1 MLLSKKPLTKL
12 SYPMQEVEHWKE
24 SSAPHVEEILPF
36 AQIRGGTDVKFAS
49 KNGGDDL
56 PARVTVSGHPGS
68 GTSTLV
74 AGLCKQLNWEMLNGG
89 QVFRDVAAEKNMT
102 LEAFGQYCIE
112 DETVDKELDQMLT
125 QTMLSENSPQVVESR
140 LAGWWAFKN
149 RLNCPRI
156 WIEVSEEVRASRV
169 VNREGGNEEEQ
180 LVLIRE
186 RMEYDG
192 ARYKQL
198 YDIDIESKE
207 PYTLVIDSDSLNAE
221 QVLSAA
227 LEHLEEY
234 S

>member
-1 MLLSKKPLTKL
+1 V
-12 SYPMQEVEHWKE
+12 VEIQ
-24 SSAPHVEEILPF
+24 SFAPILGVTDVPF
-36 AQIRGGTDVKFAS
+36 AS
-49 KNGGDDL
+49 MSGGDDL

-89 QVFRDVAAEKNMT
+89 QVFRNTAAEKGMT
-102 LEAFGQYCIE
+102 LEAFGQYCI
-112 DETVDKELDQMLT
+112 DDDSVDKELDQMLT
-125 QTMLSENSPQVVESR
+125 DAMLSENSPQIVESR
-140 LAGWWAFKN
+140 LAGWWAFKHQ
-149 RLNCPRI
+149 LNCPRI
-156 WIEVSEEVRASRV
+156 WIEVSEEVRANRV

-180 LVLIRE
+180 LALIRE

-207 PYTLVIDSDSLNAE
+207 PYTCIIDSDTLNAE

-227 LEHLEEY
+227 LEHLEAH